1 MPRDVASWGMVDIAG
16 ITIVA
21 ALALFR
27 LRQML
32 RWVRG
37 EAQFLGITDSI
48 IPGIAYSGQAL
59 PIAFRLP
66 DGTEIHAALRNYMR
80 RLPKV
85 GESVAI
91 RYDPRDPERV
101 EWAAAVPV
109 LAIVLLG
116 LVAALVSLLWRS
128 LHMAGVVA

>member
-1 MPRDVASWGMVDIAG
+1 MVDIAG
-16 ITIVA
+16 ITVVA

-37 EAQFLGITDSI
+37 EAQFLGITDSVM
-48 IPGIAYSGQAL
+48 PGIAYSGQAL

-66 DGTEIHAALRNYMR
+66 DGAEIHAAPRNYMR

-101 EWAAAVPV
+101 EWAACVPV
-109 LAIVLLG
+109 LGIVLLA
-116 LVAALVSLLWRS
+116 LVAALMSLLWRS
-128 LHMAGVVA
+128 LRIAGVTA